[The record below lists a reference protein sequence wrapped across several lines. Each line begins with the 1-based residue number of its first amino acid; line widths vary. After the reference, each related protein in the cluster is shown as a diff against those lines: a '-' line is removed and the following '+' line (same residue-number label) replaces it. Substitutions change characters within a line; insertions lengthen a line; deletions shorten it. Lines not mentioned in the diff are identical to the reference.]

1 MSKHLATTTQQKYP
15 GRASWRTA
23 VQSAIGTLLTL
34 GVVLPI
40 VVVILNEQLGT
51 YLPDAWE
58 AWLVG
63 AAGVVAALSAAVAR
77 VMAVPAVDAW
87 LKRIGLSSS
96 PTPDPEIR
104 TLPAPPA

>member
-1 MSKHLATTTQQKYP
+1 MAEHVVTTQQAHP

-40 VVVILNEQLGT
+40 IVAVFNDQLKD

-58 AWLVG
+58 AWLVS
-63 AAGVVAALSAAVAR
+63 AAVFVAALSATVAR
-77 VMAVPAVDAW
+77 IMAIPAVDRW
-87 LKRIGLSSS
+87 LKKIGLSSS
-96 PTPDPEIR
+96 PS
-104 TLPAPPA
+104 A